1 MHRMKIGLVA
11 AIVLLALT
19 AGVYVVVTRELKE
32 TIVQQVDTNVSRAQ
46 RILGDVSRLEATDF
60 ENQVADFS
68 HRSPVVGVFD
78 KGDESARRQAA
89 FEQCEKINAG
99 LRTGGKPKADI
110 VAILDSSG
118 KVLAR
123 DLNVNAMFGED
134 LRSKFPAVGTA
145 LSGKATKDIWTLQ
158 DRMNRVAIAP
168 ITQPDGTIRGA
179 LLIGYVLTA
188 RDAQVK
194 RDLLGTEVAYFHNG
208 KVHTSSFVAEGTG
221 ENAKEDGNKT
231 QALNAVLFGS
241 AQSPGQQALQK
252 GGPTEIAHFVVDG
265 QDYAAVAAPLHGN
278 AFDKTSGVV
287 TLASIS
293 GAMESV
299 SAVGAKLWGFGV
311 LAILVLLGAVVLTA
325 LRFIKP
331 LDKIELGVAEI
342 INGNIDYQFRPVG
355 PDFEGL
361 SNGLNVMLARLLGR
375 EEPNEDEPEEEQDE
389 TARWR
394 SDQMLVEEVAGPSA
408 TPSPE
413 ANALGQ
419 ESEPIYYARIF
430 NEYVAALRSQGKP
443 TKGITVQAFTAKLR
457 LIEGG
462 LKQKWKCRMVRFKI
476 NAQGAEVTLRPI
488 PIS

>member
-19 AGVYVVVTRELKE
+19 AGVYAVVTRELRE
-32 TIVQQVDTNVSRAQ
+32 SVVADLNTSVSRAQ
-46 RILGDVSRLEATDF
+46 RIHGDVARLEAMEF
-60 ENQVADFS
+60 ENLVAGLS
-68 HRSPVVGVFD
+68 HRPAVVGAFD
-78 KGDESARRQAA
+78 KSDENSRRQAA
-89 FEQCEKINAG
+89 FEQCEQINAQ

-110 VAILDSSG
+110 VAVLDSSG

-123 DLNVNAMFGED
+123 DLNVNAMYGED

-145 LSGKATKDIWTLQ
+145 LSGKPTKDIWTLQ
-158 DRMNRVAIAP
+158 GRMNRVAVAP

-179 LLIGYVLTA
+179 LLVGYVLTA
-188 RDAQVK
+188 RDAQMK
-194 RDLLGTEVAYFHNG
+194 HDLLGTEVAYFHNG
-208 KVHTSSFVAEGTG
+208 KVHTSSFISEGTG

-231 QALNAVLFGS
+231 QALNQVLFGS
-241 AQSPGQQALQK
+241 PDAPGQQALQK
-252 GGPTEIAHFVVDG
+252 NAPTEVFHLTLDG
-265 QDYAAVAAPLHGN
+265 REYTAVAAPLHGN

-293 GAMESV
+293 DGLEPV
-299 SAVGAKLWGFGV
+299 SAVGMKLIGFGV
-311 LAILVLLGAVVLTA
+311 LAILVLLGAVVMTA
-325 LRFIKP
+325 QRFIKP

-375 EEPNEDEPEEEQDE
+375 EEPNEDEMEEEDE
-389 TARWR
+389 ATRWR
-394 SDQMLVEEVAGPSA
+394 SDQMLVEDTQPGGAA
-408 TPSPE
+408 NDAE
-413 ANALGQ
+413 ANALAQ

-430 NEYVAALRSQGKP
+430 NEYVAALKSQQKP

-462 LKQKWKCRMVRFKI
+462 LKQKWKCRMVRFKV
-476 NAQGAEVTLRPI
+476 NVQGEQATLKPI
-488 PIS
+488 PIF

>member
-1 MHRMKIGLVA
+1 MEFG
-11 AIVLLALT
+11 
-19 AGVYVVVTRELKE
+19 
-32 TIVQQVDTNVSRAQ
+32 
-46 RILGDVSRLEATDF
+46 
-60 ENQVADFS
+60 NQVATFS
-68 HRSPVVGVFD
+68 HRPAVVGVFD
-78 KGDESARRQAA
+78 KADENGRRQAA
-89 FEQCEKINAG
+89 FEQCEQING
-99 LRTGGKPKADI
+99 QLRTGGKPKADI
-110 VAILDSSG
+110 VAVIDSSG

-123 DLNVNAMFGED
+123 DLNVNAMYGED

-145 LSGKATKDIWTLQ
+145 LSGKSTKDIWTLQ
-158 DRMNRVAIAP
+158 GRMNRVAVAP

-179 LLIGYVLTA
+179 LLIGYVVTA

-194 RDLLGTEVAYFHNG
+194 RDQLGAEVAYFHNG
-208 KVHTSSFVAEGTG
+208 KVHTSSFISEGTG

-231 QALNAVLFGS
+231 QALNQVLFGS
-241 AQSPGQQALQK
+241 SEAWGQQALQK
-252 GGPTEIAHFVVDG
+252 GAPTEIFHLSLDG
-265 QDYAAVAAPLHGN
+265 REYAAVAAPLHGN

-293 GAMESV
+293 DALEPV
-299 SAVGAKLWGFGV
+299 SAVGAKLIGFGV
-311 LAILVLLGAVVLTA
+311 LAILVLLAAVVLTA
-325 LRFIKP
+325 QRFIKP

-389 TARWR
+389 SSRWR
-394 SDQMLVEEVAGPSA
+394 SDQMQVEESSGPTSSPA
-408 TPSPE
+408 PE

-430 NEYVAALRSQGKP
+430 NEYVAALRTQGKP

-462 LKQKWKCRMVRFKI
+462 LKQKWKCRMVRFKV
-476 NAQGAEVTLRPI
+476 NAQGEHVTLKPI
-488 PIS
+488 PIN